1 MVTGV
6 GFVIWRSRFEILLPA
21 TRQILC
27 LVVPDSTPP
36 RFVKSPLVSLT
47 PAGSFNKFLFNLQ
60 YFFRFSVQPNADSSA
75 KHFDTE
81 IK

>member
-1 MVTGV
+1 MVKGV
-6 GFVIWRSRFEILLPA
+6 GFVIWRSRFQILLSA

-47 PAGSFNKFLFNLQ
+47 PAGIFNKFRSIYNI
-60 YFFRFSVQPNADSSA
+60 FFLFSVQPNADSSA
-75 KHFDTE
+75 KHFDTK